1 MSKVRVLV
9 GTHKKDAFVLMAGG
23 KQQNWE
29 VTAREPLIVL
39 DAIAGG

>member
-9 GTHKKDAFVLMAGG
+9 GTHKDAFVLTSDG

-29 VTAREPLIVL
+29 VTAREPLIVFG
-39 DAIAGG
+39 AIAGG